1 MEIDKNK
8 LKETV
13 TLSDVCDVAAA
24 VVFVAVVVIVKD
36 YCNYKKAKEEVKKPR
51 RQFLIGMFVLTWN
64 LFVFRQFLAFAFT
77 V

>member
-24 VVFVAVVVIVKD
+24 VVFVVAAVVIVKVFGLLQLQKSKGRG
-36 YCNYKKAKEEVKKPR
+36 KKALKTIFNRNVCFNVK
-51 RQFLIGMFVLTWN
+51 FVC
-64 LFVFRQFLAFAFT
+64 F
-77 V
+77 